1 MKRVHTAQ
9 SVACPECDHPATKV
23 TCVENKLGRRYR
35 YRRCQSCDHK
45 FKTSQSM
52 IEKSTTENIVPYLE
66 LIHLRRQELLK
77 GGGHAKLTPS
87 DVREIREI
95 WEKTT
100 FKDRDLAYRIGRQFE
115 VEERAIDNIIKGKS
129 WAFVK

>member
-9 SVACPECDHPATKV
+9 QVSCPKCDNPATKV

-35 YRRCQSCDHK
+35 YRRCQSCNYK

-52 IEKSTTENIVPYLE
+52 TKKDATENIVPYLE
-66 LIHLRRQELLK
+66 LIHLRRQELLR
-77 GGGHAKLTPS
+77 GGGHSKLTPN

-95 WEKTT
+95 WDKTT

-129 WAFVK
+129 WVFVQ